1 MTESKTEIDKHNVED
16 KRQYLAFLQ
25 GAIERMARNSASLK
39 QWIIPVLALCFGA
52 AMTSKSV
59 LLGVAGI
66 AAIFIFWMLDAYY
79 LMLERSYR
87 KTFEKAVNDEKDL
100 YDMRPEETERG
111 FLTWVCCLKAA
122 ATAPVYVGLL
132 LLGVIVIVCA

>member
-1 MTESKTEIDKHNVED
+1 M
-16 KRQYLAFLQ
+16 
-25 GAIERMARNSASLK
+25 
-39 QWIIPVLALCFGA
+39 IIPVLALCFGA

-111 FLTWVCCLKAA
+111 FLKWVCCLKAA

>member
-1 MTESKTEIDKHNVED
+1 MDHSCVGIVLWRSHDLE
-16 KRQYLAFLQ
+16 
-25 GAIERMARNSASLK
+25 ER
-39 QWIIPVLALCFGA
+39 
-52 AMTSKSV
+52 
-59 LLGVAGI
+59 I
-66 AAIFIFWMLDAYY
+66 AWSGRHCGHLYILDAYY

-111 FLTWVCCLKAA
+111 FLKWVCCLKAA

>member
-87 KTFEKAVNDEKDL
+87 KTFEK
-100 YDMRPEETERG
+100 TERG
-111 FLTWVCCLKAA
+111 FLKWVCCLKAA